1 MAPLSLSLDPHQH
14 TLKKSVSCS
23 GVGLHSGDKVK
34 LTIRPASEHS
44 GIRFYRTDLD
54 DKNGIPAHMNKVVD
68 TRLATSIADKEM
80 YVSTTEHVMAAL
92 QGFGVDN
99 ANIEI
104 SGAEVPI
111 MDGSAGPFVL
121 LLKRAG
127 LKKQN
132 AMRKVL
138 RITKE
143 ISFTSGD
150 TTIKILPYEGFKIS
164 SEIFFEDS
172 FIDRQT
178 YSLDINTNRFSEEI
192 AQARTFGYVE
202 QVEELWANGLAQG
215 GNLDNVI
222 AIHWDR
228 NSILNE
234 GGLRF
239 GDEFIRHKVL
249 DLIGDLALMG
259 CPILGHVIATRS
271 GHTQH
276 LGFMKAVAKATDC
289 WEIVELETSNGHSV
303 FRQVAL
309 TTKAM
314 GEQIIPF
321 FTPQKIH
328 PSHNIAAASC

>member
-1 MAPLSLSLDPHQH
+1 MTNISLDPHQH
-14 TLKKSVSCS
+14 TLKKSVSCY
-23 GVGLHSGDKVK
+23 GVGLHSGDTVN
-34 LTIRPASEHS
+34 LTIRPAPENS
-44 GIRFYRTDLD
+44 GIHFFRTDLG
-54 DKNGIPAHMNKVVD
+54 DKNGIPARMDKVVD
-68 TRLATSIADKEM
+68 TRLATTIADREM
-80 YVSTTEHVMAAL
+80 YVSTTEHLMAAL
-92 QGFGVDN
+92 QAYGVDN
-99 ANIEI
+99 AAIELD
-104 SGAEVPI
+104 GGEVPI
-111 MDGSAGPFVL
+111 MDGSAGPFML

-143 ISFTSGD
+143 IVFTSGD
-150 TTIKILPYEGFKIS
+150 AEIKIVPYEGFKVSGKIH
-164 SEIFFEDS
+164 FEN
-172 FIDRQT
+172 
-178 YSLDINTNRFSEEI
+178 SLIKTQSYTLDLSAEKFAEEI
-192 AQARTFGYVE
+192 SQARTFGYVE

-239 GDEFIRHKVL
+239 ADEFIRHKVL
-249 DLIGDLALMG
+249 DLIGDLALLG

-276 LGFMKAVAKATDC
+276 LGFMKALAQAADC
-289 WEIVELETSNGHSV
+289 WEIVELETKGGKSV
-303 FRQVAL
+303 FHQVAS

-314 GEQIIPF
+314 SKQIIPLIVPQPV
-321 FTPQKIH
+321 TPAH
-328 PSHNIAAASC
+328 RVAGAAPC

>member
-1 MAPLSLSLDPHQH
+1 MAPLSLDPNQY

-34 LTIRPASEHS
+34 LTIRPASENS

-54 DKNGIPAHMNKVVD
+54 DKNGIPALMNKVVD
-68 TRLATSIADKEM
+68 TRLATTIADKEM

-92 QGFGVDN
+92 QGFGIDN

-104 SGAEVPI
+104 NGAEVPI
-111 MDGSAGPFVL
+111 MDGSAGPFIL

-132 AMRKVL
+132 AMRKFL

-150 TTIKILPYEGFKIS
+150 TTIKILPYEGYKIS
-164 SEIFFEDS
+164 SEIYFEGS
-172 FIDRQT
+172 IIDKQT
-178 YSLDINTNRFSEEI
+178 YSLDINQERFSNEI
-192 AQARTFGYVE
+192 SQARTFGYVE

-259 CPILGHVIATRS
+259 CPILGHIVATRS

-276 LGFMKAVAKATDC
+276 LGFMKTVAEATDC
-289 WEIVELETSNGHSV
+289 WEIVELETSNGNSAFH
-303 FRQVAL
+303 QVAL
-309 TTKAM
+309 TTKSL

-321 FTPQKIH
+321 FAPQATPSK
-328 PSHNIAAASC
+328 SGYAAAAC